1 MGFLRP
7 IPPPYGKLRG
17 RSTYLLLFLTY
28 LAEKITTDMATPGWA
43 LYRPRGN
50 LLNWKLWKLLKS
62 QFKNITHISDIQF
75 GNFIDS
81 LLWYLAG
88 SNLEYKQFRSYI
100 CRIWPPNFH
109 SPPVHPPP
117 TRPRATTPPYRH
129 IANPIYY
136 IYFGKFHGFAAMGAG
151 WLKPLIMNSKVLIL
165 DRNIT
170 LNT

>member
-7 IPPPYGKLRG
+7 TPPYGKLRG

-43 LYRPRGN
+43 LYRARIN
-50 LLNWKLWKLLKS
+50 LLNWKLWNLLKS

-88 SNLEYKQFRSYI
+88 SNLEYKQFGSIYVCYDRHIPLPPPLSPPTNGPPLGCSKLYIWRSYPTYI
-100 CRIWPPNFH
+100 RPNLF
-109 SPPVHPPP
+109 
-117 TRPRATTPPYRH
+117 
-129 IANPIYY
+129 I
-136 IYFGKFHGFAAMGAG
+136 F
-151 WLKPLIMNSKVLIL
+151 KVWASQVP
-165 DRNIT
+165 
-170 LNT
+170 